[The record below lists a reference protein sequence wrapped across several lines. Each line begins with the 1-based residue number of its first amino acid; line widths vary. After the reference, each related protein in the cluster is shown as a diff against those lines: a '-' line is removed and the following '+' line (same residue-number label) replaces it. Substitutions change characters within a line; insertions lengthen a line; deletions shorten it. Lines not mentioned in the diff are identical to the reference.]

1 MRQRAWPTEN
11 VFRRLRCP
19 PDPYRL
25 GTGGEPIIGTLTSF
39 YKQEALTELVTCLQN
54 YTRQNILVFLLLESG
69 DTSTEIRL

>member
-1 MRQRAWPTEN
+1 MKNILFHRKVLGGSYRAIDDT
-11 VFRRLRCP
+11 FM
-19 PDPYRL
+19 
-25 GTGGEPIIGTLTSF
+25 SF